1 MIKNFKDIVILLIT
15 SGVLILLGI
24 IIIGDY
30 WEMIDKFL
38 YKFFSAIDDMFSWL
52 ETYSVKF
59 TSWLWNSRVKLLN
72 KKRKRK

>member
-1 MIKNFKDIVILLIT
+1 
-15 SGVLILLGI
+15 
-24 IIIGDY
+24 
-30 WEMIDKFL
+30 MIDKFL

-72 KKRKRK
+72 KKRKIK